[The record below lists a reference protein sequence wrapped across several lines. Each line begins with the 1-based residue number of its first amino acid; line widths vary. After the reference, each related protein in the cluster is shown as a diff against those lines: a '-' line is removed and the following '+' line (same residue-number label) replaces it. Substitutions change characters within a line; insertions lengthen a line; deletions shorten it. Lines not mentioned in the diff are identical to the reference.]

1 MTDLAYTNE
10 PDFKQNTIGFTLAKI
25 FKIEMTFTL
34 KPLGPDRCLL
44 IYTGKNEG
52 ANFVGKSLLSLGG
65 ERENEKIVHGLL
77 QRVEEEAAKQKKN
90 NA

>member
-1 MTDLAYTNE
+1 
-10 PDFKQNTIGFTLAKI
+10 
-25 FKIEMTFTL
+25 
-34 KPLGPDRCLL
+34 L

-65 ERENEKIVHGLL
+65 ERENEKIVQGLL